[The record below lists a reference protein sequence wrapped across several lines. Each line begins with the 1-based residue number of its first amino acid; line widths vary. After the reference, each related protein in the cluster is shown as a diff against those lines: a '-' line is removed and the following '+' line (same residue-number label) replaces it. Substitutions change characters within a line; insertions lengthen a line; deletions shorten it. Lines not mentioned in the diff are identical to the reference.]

1 MRCPVAAVALLGLTL
16 AGCGGDGSGTAA
28 LTVSAASSLESPFE
42 SYQKVVGNERV
53 RFSFGGSDQLAAQIR
68 QGVKPDVFAAANTE
82 LPDELFRKGLLERPV
97 VFAANRLVVAVPKN
111 SDKVRS
117 LHDLERPGVK
127 LVVGSDSVPVGAYTR
142 EFLAR
147 LGSERAKRI
156 LANVRSTEPDVASVL
171 AKLTGSAADAGF
183 VYLTDVEATG
193 GKLRAIGLPATLAPR
208 VEYSAAVVRGS
219 KRPREAND
227 FVRQLLHGP
236 GREAL
241 ENSGFLP
248 PPR

>member
-1 MRCPVAAVALLGLTL
+1 MRPAIAAIALVLAL
-16 AGCGGDGSGTAA
+16 AGCGGGSGPSP
-28 LTVSAASSLESPFE
+28 LTVSAASSLRTPFE
-42 SYQKVVGNERV
+42 SYRKSFGEERV